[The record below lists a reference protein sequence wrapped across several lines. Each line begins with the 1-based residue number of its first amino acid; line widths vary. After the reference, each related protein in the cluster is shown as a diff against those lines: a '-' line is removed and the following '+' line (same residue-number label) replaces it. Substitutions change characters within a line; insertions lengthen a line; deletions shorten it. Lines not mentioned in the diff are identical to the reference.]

1 MAVWDMDRAPDA
13 RTQEAYLR
21 NRADLLSKILINHVV
36 WAHSL
41 ERFPVE
47 ASLAAR
53 WTDVDGREQ
62 VAVINALWL
71 QAHRHVVRSLVAD
84 LLDCGLPGQRLL
96 QDVMTEHVDGE
107 TSRDRPVS

>member
-1 MAVWDMDRAPDA
+1 MAVWDRDRAPDA

-21 NRADLLSKILINHVV
+21 HRADLLSKILINHVA

-53 WTDVDGREQ
+53 WMDVDGREQ
-62 VAVINALWL
+62 VAVINTVWL
-71 QAHRHVVRSLVAD
+71 QAHRRVLRSVVAD
-84 LLDCGLPGQRLL
+84 LLDGGLAGQRLL
-96 QDVMTEHVDGE
+96 QAVMTEHLDGE
-107 TSRDRPVS
+107 TNRDSPDR